1 MTRTKYFCEH
11 CGREVNGRA
20 RICPF
25 CGRFFS
31 SVKCPRC
38 GFSGDSEEFLD
49 GCPACG
55 YGVPKKVAIEDV
67 AVKRGRTSPGLN
79 DKLPTWV
86 YLIALFALVIAL
98 ALLFVF
104 IK

>member
-1 MTRTKYFCEH
+1 MKATKYFCEH

-38 GFSGDSEEFLD
+38 GYSGESTEFLE

-55 YGVPKKVAIEDV
+55 YGVPKKTVSDDAIGRP
-67 AVKRGRTSPGLN
+67 RGPSGLN
-79 DKLPTWV
+79 EKLPTWV
-86 YLIALFALVIAL
+86 YLIALAALLVAL